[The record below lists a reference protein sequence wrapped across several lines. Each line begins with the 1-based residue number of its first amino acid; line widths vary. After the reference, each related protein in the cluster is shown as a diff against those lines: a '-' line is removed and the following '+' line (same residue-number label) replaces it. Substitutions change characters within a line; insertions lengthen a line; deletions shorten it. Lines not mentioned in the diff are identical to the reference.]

1 MVFLNLAT
9 QQMTVKV
16 VYYGPG
22 LCGKTSNLQYI
33 YQKTSPETR
42 GEMVSLETEADRTLF
57 FDLLPLEVGTIGGYK
72 TKIQLYTVPGQVFY
86 NTTRKLVLKG
96 VDGIVFV
103 ADSQRPMEDAN
114 VESLKNLRENLKEL
128 GLVLE
133 DIPMVLQY
141 NKRDLPNVMTV
152 AEMNAILNKDGRY
165 PFVEA
170 VATTGKGVF
179 ETLKE
184 ISKGTLKHLRKKL
197 TEEQAPAVKRPPIP
211 ETKFTMREGGKA
223 AAPAMTQAIPARPSP
238 AIPAARPGPDWSD
251 TQVSAPKGVKGA
263 PAPSPGPAPAAP
275 EEKIEFGQV
284 AQPTSQ
290 TTMEVRHVRVKSSV
304 DILGELEKLRR
315 QVPLDAGPAKPKK
328 KSSLPDVDMLLA
340 GSADQRK
347 EINKSFEVPMHKGT
361 LQKAGEVSLSLVLR
375 DETKKGLGEPI
386 SLTVPLKDLKS
397 IRELLLNLKIE
408 IREPR

>member
-22 LCGKTSNLQYI
+22 LCGKTSNLQFI

-57 FDLLPLEVGTIGGYK
+57 FDLLPLEVGVIGGYK

-114 VESLKNLRENLKEL
+114 VESVKNLRENLKEL
-128 GLVLE
+128 GLVLD

-152 AEMNAILNKDGRY
+152 AEMNAILNKEGKH

-170 VATTGKGVF
+170 VATNGRGVF

-184 ISKGTLKHLRKKL
+184 ISKTTLKHLRKKL
-197 TEEQAPAVKRPPIP
+197 TEEHAPAVRRPPAP
-211 ETKFTMREGGKA
+211 ETKFTMREGGKG
-223 AAPAMTQAIPARPSP
+223 AAPAMTQSSRPGRIPFLPRQPRPAPPRQDSSLILRIRRYPLPPHPSP
-238 AIPAARPGPDWSD
+238 PPLRPHPCPRRRRRSNSARW
-251 TQVSAPKGVKGA
+251 
-263 PAPSPGPAPAAP
+263 PSQRSGHDGGPACP
-275 EEKIEFGQV
+275 GQ
-284 AQPTSQ
+284 
-290 TTMEVRHVRVKSSV
+290 
-304 DILGELEKLRR
+304 ILRR
-315 QVPLDAGPAKPKK
+315 H
-328 KSSLPDVDMLLA
+328 SW
-340 GSADQRK
+340 R
-347 EINKSFEVPMHKGT
+347 
-361 LQKAGEVSLSLVLR
+361 AGETAPPGSLGRLLSQAQEEELV
-375 DETKKGLGEPI
+375 
-386 SLTVPLKDLKS
+386 
-397 IRELLLNLKIE
+397 
-408 IREPR
+408 

>member
-1 MVFLNLAT
+1 
-9 QQMTVKV
+9 
-16 VYYGPG
+16 
-22 LCGKTSNLQYI
+22 
-33 YQKTSPETR
+33 
-42 GEMVSLETEADRTLF
+42 
-57 FDLLPLEVGTIGGYK
+57 
-72 TKIQLYTVPGQVFY
+72 
-86 NTTRKLVLKG
+86 
-96 VDGIVFV
+96 
-103 ADSQRPMEDAN
+103 MEDAN

-152 AEMNAILNKDGRY
+152 AEMNAILNKEGRH

-184 ISKGTLKHLRKKL
+184 ISKSTLKHLRKKL
-197 TEEQAPAVKRPPIP
+197 TEEQSPAAKRPPVP
-211 ETKFTMREGGKA
+211 ETKFTMREGGKPGA
-223 AAPAMTQAIPARPSP
+223 SAMTQAIPARPAP
-238 AIPAARPGPDWSD
+238 AVPAARPGPDLSD
-251 TQVSAPKGVKGA
+251 TQVSAPKGPKA
-263 PAPSPGPAPAAP
+263 APPPPPSPAPVPAAP

-290 TTMEVRHVRVKSSV
+290 ATMEVRHVRVKSSV

-315 QVPLDAGPAKPKK
+315 QVPLDAGGPAKPKK

-347 EINKSFEVPMHKGT
+347 EINKSFEVPLDKGT
-361 LQKAGEVSLSLVLR
+361 LQKAGEVSLTLILR
-375 DETKKGLGEPI
+375 DEAKKGLGEPM
-386 SLTVPLKDLKS
+386 SLSIPLKDLKS

-408 IREPR
+408 IQEP